1 MSERVRAV
9 RGATQI
15 DANEP
20 DAIRVAV
27 VELIGEI
34 LRQNDISLSGIISIV
49 FSQTKDINRY
59 NPATAL
65 RTAGYQGVPL
75 FCTQEPEYDGA
86 TERMIRV
93 LVTYSTQS
101 DSEAIPVYLNG
112 AENLRSDLFDR

>member
-9 RGATQI
+9 RGAIQI

-20 DAIRVAV
+20 DLIREAV

-34 LRQNDISLSGIISIV
+34 VRQNNISSSAIISIV
-49 FSQTKDINRY
+49 FSQTQDINRY

-75 FCTQEPEYDGA
+75 FCTQEPEYEGA

-101 DSEAIPVYLNG
+101 ASEPIPVYLNG

>member
-20 DAIRVAV
+20 DPIREAV
-27 VELIGEI
+27 VELIAEI
-34 LRQNDISLSGIISIV
+34 VRQNDISPSGIISIV
-49 FSQTKDINRY
+49 FSQTKDITRY

-75 FCTQEPEYDGA
+75 FCTQEPEYESA

-93 LVTYSTQS
+93 LVTYSTHS
-101 DSEAIPVYLNG
+101 DADPIPVYLNG
-112 AENLRSDLFDR
+112 AENLRTDLFDR